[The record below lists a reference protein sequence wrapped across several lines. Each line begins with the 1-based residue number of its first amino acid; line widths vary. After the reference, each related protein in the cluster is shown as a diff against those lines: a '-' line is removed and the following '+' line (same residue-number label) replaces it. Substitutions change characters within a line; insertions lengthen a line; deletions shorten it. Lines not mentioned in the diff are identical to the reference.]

1 MGIVKKQGINN
12 SIWNYAGLVLGYVN
26 MGLIMAK
33 ILSTE
38 NLGLRSVMFQAGSFF
53 SVIALVGL
61 ANVVNRFFPSL
72 KGKPGHHGG
81 ILSFIFVYSLSGI
94 VLSSFLLYLFRE
106 PILDYYADRSSV
118 LEDFFGFLVPFG
130 ASLALFE
137 GLAAYSRALLKT
149 TFPIFIR
156 ELAIRVYNLVLLALL
171 YFKVFDFDQFLYL
184 YLSGYIFGVMAL
196 IIYLFKEG
204 EFKIV
209 WKHAFDWVSKI
220 REMLRFGMY
229 TWFNN
234 STRMIVKTADVLM
247 LGSYDLKYA
256 GIYGIGS
263 LIGNIVQVPSQSL
276 RQIAAPLISRHF
288 EEDNIAEIGNLYR
301 KTCMIQLISGLFI
314 YLGIILNLDTLFT
327 IWRPEFAPAKMVIV
341 LLGSARLV
349 AGSTGLNGRI
359 IVESKYFRMN
369 FIFNLLMGI
378 MVIATNAWLIPKYQI
393 FGAATA
399 SALTITVISALKVL
413 FVYSKFGLQ
422 PFDYKTLITLGLGAV
437 AFFAAYFIPA
447 TDIFIVDIAVKSIVF
462 SAIYIPLMVRF
473 KLSDGINEMVFGA
486 LGKAKKVIGK

>member
-1 MGIVKKQGINN
+1 MTE
-12 SIWNYAGLVLGYVN
+12 
-26 MGLIMAK
+26 
-33 ILSTE
+33 ILSME
-38 NLGLRSVMFQAGSFF
+38 ELGLRSVMFQAGSFF

-81 ILSFIFVYSLSGI
+81 ILSFIFIYSFFGI
-94 VLSSFLLYLFRE
+94 VLSSIVLFVFKE
-106 PILDYYADRSSV
+106 TILDHYSERTDM
-118 LEDFFGFLVPFG
+118 LTGFYTFLIPFG

-156 ELAIRVYNLVLLALL
+156 ELLIRVYNLGLLGLLA
-171 YFKVFDFDQFLYL
+171 FKIIDFTDFLYL
-184 YLSGYIFGVMAL
+184 YLSGYFMGVVLLCGYL
-196 IIYLFKEG
+196 IKIG
-204 EFKIV
+204 EFKIE
-209 WKHAFDWVSKI
+209 WNHAFEWWGRF
-220 REMLRFGMY
+220 REMLRFGVY

-234 STRMIVKTADVLM
+234 SARIIVKTADVLM
-247 LGSYDLKYA
+247 LGAYDLKFA
-256 GIYGIGS
+256 GVYGIGS

-314 YLGIILNLDTLFT
+314 YLLIILNLDTLFT
-327 IWRPEFAPAKMVIV
+327 IWRPEFAPAKMVVV

-369 FIFNLLMGI
+369 FFFNLLMGV
-378 MVIATNAWLIPKYQI
+378 MVIGTNAWLIPQYQI
-393 FGAATA
+393 FGAAVA
-399 SALTITVISALKVL
+399 SALTITVVSAIKVW
-413 FVYSKFGLQ
+413 FVYAKFGLQ
-422 PFDYKTLITLGLGAV
+422 PFDYRTFITLGLGAV
-437 AFFAAYFIPA
+437 AFAISYFIPA
-447 TDIFIVDIAVKSIVF
+447 TDIFFLDLFIKTSVF
-462 SAIYIPLMVRF
+462 TAIYIPLMVRF
-473 KLSDGINEMVFGA
+473 KLSQGINDMVYGGIKKVRSI
-486 LGKAKKVIGK
+486 LGK